1 MGDIADLI
9 DKVVYLD
16 SKVFIY
22 AVEGFAQH
30 RPFIEELFRQ
40 IDGGRID
47 AVTSELTMAEVLVKP
62 FEAGREDIG
71 DLYRELL
78 QTSGHLTV
86 VPIDRSILMQ
96 AARYRSVLGVKL
108 PDAIHVATALAANCD
123 VLLSNDQKIR
133 VPDSIALHPLR

>member
-16 SKVFIY
+16 SNVFIY